1 MTTFLDLHT
10 AMANAFDLFSK
21 RSTGVLSRV
30 AVEMT
35 QTVNL
40 EDGANCYSNI
50 KFERQKNIFRIC
62 FFSLQTMA
70 VYKFRSMMICY
81 ICMICYILCD
91 KKYTFRIEKKYLRP
105 QSRTTI

>member
-40 EDGANCYSNI
+40 EDGANCYSI
-50 KFERQKNIFRIC
+50 YQI
-62 FFSLQTMA
+62 
-70 VYKFRSMMICY
+70 
-81 ICMICYILCD
+81 
-91 KKYTFRIEKKYLRP
+91 
-105 QSRTTI
+105 